1 MQGRAGLGLGLAV
14 KLVLGAGLWG
24 LAALMTTP
32 VAQAYPAHR
41 RLFRATY
48 DKAVGCQ
55 LCHGHGGGTERNA
68 YGAAW
73 QKLGENQQ
81 GFHTLEG
88 QDADGDGVSN
98 LDEIKAGS
106 NPGEKSST
114 PSSPGEGLTAKAHM
128 LLPMDQLPMVFS
140 DIDSFE
146 AQEPDLTPAQIKT
159 IEAAAGR
166 PLEAE
171 ERYPTLY
178 FAIKNGKR
186 VGVASFGYAHIG
198 NKRTS
203 VLVGMGTDGKVK
215 KALVFRG
222 DAESL
227 AIYRAL
233 LDKIVGKAR
242 GEVIKTLE
250 AEPGAGDVAKS
261 RKALGQSVEVV
272 LTTVVALFS
281 KG

>member
-1 MQGRAGLGLGLAV
+1 MGGGAMGRGRKVTIGV
-14 KLVLGAGLWG
+14 GLWALVAG
-24 LAALMTTP
+24 IAATT
-32 VAQAYPAHR
+32 AHAYPAHR

-73 QKLGENQQ
+73 QKLGESMQ
-81 GFHTLEG
+81 GFRTLEG
-88 QDADGDGVSN
+88 QDADGDGISN

-106 NPGEKSST
+106 NPGEKTST
-114 PSSPGEGLTAKAHM
+114 PSAPGEGLTSKAHM
-128 LLPMDQLPMVFS
+128 LLPMDQLPMVFA

-159 IEAAAGR
+159 IETAAGR

-178 FAIKNGKR
+178 FAIKDGKR
-186 VGVASFGYAHIG
+186 VGVASFGYARMG
-198 NKRTS
+198 SKRTS
-203 VLVGMGTDGKVK
+203 VLVGMTGDGKVK

-222 DAESL
+222 DAEAL
-227 AIYRAL
+227 ASYRAH
-233 LDKIVGKAR
+233 LDKIVGKSR
-242 GEVIKTLE
+242 GEVLKTLE
-250 AEPGAGDVAKS
+250 AGPAASADAGKS

-272 LTTVVALFS
+272 LATVVALFS